1 METPKPMGSRARTI
15 EDKEQRRRLL
25 LEAAKTLF
33 FDRGLQG
40 ATIEMI
46 TTEVGLSP
54 GAFYGYFKSKLEIYL
69 TLYSEAIDI
78 FHDMAKQA
86 ISWPGMTALAR
97 ISAIISAYHR
107 FYIDHTEYF
116 DILAFMHIRQ
126 EEFKQ
131 PSHMSSMLDEKALKL
146 LRMLEGVIKEGVESG
161 ELAPIDTW
169 KATNVLWGMMDG
181 LMALAERKNLMFIE
195 VELEE
200 LIRQALEI
208 VFYGMA
214 KRNDAPAPPST

>member
-1 METPKPMGSRARTI
+1 MGSRARTI

-107 FYIDHTEYF
+107 FYIDHTEHF
-116 DILAFMHIRQ
+116 DAR
-126 EEFKQ
+126 
-131 PSHMSSMLDEKALKL
+131 
-146 LRMLEGVIKEGVESG
+146 REG
-161 ELAPIDTW
+161 A
-169 KATNVLWGMMDG
+169 
-181 LMALAERKNLMFIE
+181 
-195 VELEE
+195 
-200 LIRQALEI
+200 
-208 VFYGMA
+208 
-214 KRNDAPAPPST
+214 